1 MTFLSPWNL
10 AWLGLL
16 MPLVLLYVLK
26 RRRENLQVPSTLLW
40 SQALRDMQAD
50 RPFRRLLPHMSLV
63 LQVLAVCAGALA
75 LSRPTFGGEVL
86 SSAWLCVVVD
96 TSASMATRDA
106 GEEDTRMERAQE
118 ALYALSSSL
127 GPGAQMVLIE
137 AGEVP
142 VVQALPSHDARALE
156 RAIDGVGVSSAG
168 CDLSGALDLASER
181 LRDAPGASRLVII
194 SDAAMDGEL
203 NVTADVEVEF
213 IKLGGEEVRN
223 LAIVDADVRASSDRD
238 ERDEVF
244 VRLLSTSTVEEVAF
258 VTVSDPSTGRDLSS
272 RRVTVPAEGT
282 ESIQLTI
289 ERPTDADG
297 LSAPVLHIKLGGAT
311 GAWTD
316 ALSLDDEVFVSTP
329 GSRRLP
335 VILVG
340 SAPAPLRRVLRSDA
354 AIELFQADLDTLEA
368 AALEAPGALHV
379 YSGAVPS
386 APPPGDS
393 WVIDPE
399 GERVFEFELGEEV
412 EAPRI
417 VTWRDEDPRLRFLD
431 LGDVL
436 LGRSRSVVGGD
447 VLISAQHGDVAST
460 LSRPTGETTLLAFD
474 PSDGTWPREASF
486 VIFFRNL
493 LERAR
498 DRRAAGGIPPGSLG
512 QPLQIPARVDGDVR
526 VESSRAQASVT
537 PRGGVAIV
545 DVAARPGLFRVND
558 ELGQR
563 IAVRNLVDA
572 KESDAR
578 ARMTL
583 TVRGGEEAT
592 ATSARDS
599 HEITKWLAL
608 LVVLLVSAELVW
620 SSRRSKRRRRGNGA
634 SI

>member
-1 MTFLSPWNL
+1 MTFLSPWNV

-16 MPLVLLYVLK
+16 IPLVLLYVLK
-26 RRRENLQVPSTLLW
+26 RRREDLRVPSTLLW

-63 LQVLAVCAGALA
+63 LQALAICAGSLA
-75 LSRPTFGGEVL
+75 LCRPTFGGEVL
-86 SSAWLCVVVD
+86 SSAWLCIVVD
-96 TSASMATRDA
+96 TSASMATRDV
-106 GEEDTRMERAQE
+106 GEEDTRMERARE
-118 ALYALSSSL
+118 ALYSLSSTL

-142 VVQALPSHDARALE
+142 VVRALPSYDARELA
-156 RAIDGVGVSSAG
+156 RVIDGVDVSSAG
-168 CDLSGALDLASER
+168 CDLRGALDLASER

-203 NVTADVEVEF
+203 NVTADVDVEF
-213 IKLGGEEVRN
+213 IRLGAEEVRN
-223 LAIVDADVRASSDRD
+223 LAIVDADIRASSDRD
-238 ERDEVF
+238 EVF
-244 VRLLSTSTVEEVAF
+244 VRLMSTSTVEEVAF
-258 VTVSDPSTGRDLSS
+258 VTVSDPSGRDLSS

-311 GAWTD
+311 GAWSD
-316 ALSLDDEVFVSTP
+316 ALALDDEVFVSTP

-340 SAPAPLRRVLRSDA
+340 SPPPPLRRVLRSDA
-354 AIELFQADLDTLEA
+354 AIELFQADLETLEEA
-368 AALEAPGALHV
+368 AVEAPGALHV
-379 YSGAVPS
+379 YSGAVPA
-386 APPPGDS
+386 APPTGDS
-393 WVIDPE
+393 WVIAPE

-447 VLISAQHGDVAST
+447 VLISAQHGDVVST
-460 LSRPTGETTLLAFD
+460 LSRPAGETTLLAFD

-526 VESSRAQASVT
+526 VESSRASASVT
-537 PRGGVAIV
+537 PRGGVALV
-545 DVAARPGLFRVND
+545 EVAARPGLFRVSD
-558 ELGQR
+558 ELGPR
-563 IAVRNLVDA
+563 VAVRNLVDA

-578 ARMTL
+578 SRLRL
-583 TVRGGEEAT
+583 TVRGGEEAN
-592 ATSARDS
+592 AASARDS

-608 LVVLLVSAELVW
+608 LLVLFVSAELIW
-620 SSRRSKRRRRGNGA
+620 SSRRSKRRRRGKRA

>member
-1 MTFLSPWNL
+1 M
-10 AWLGLL
+10 
-16 MPLVLLYVLK
+16 
-26 RRRENLQVPSTLLW
+26 
-40 SQALRDMQAD
+40 
-50 RPFRRLLPHMSLV
+50 
-63 LQVLAVCAGALA
+63 
-75 LSRPTFGGEVL
+75 

-106 GEEDTRMERAQE
+106 GEEDTRMERARE
-118 ALYALSSSL
+118 ALYSLSTSL
-127 GPGAQMVLIE
+127 GPGARMVLIE

-142 VVQALPSHDARALE
+142 LVQTVSSHDAREL
-156 RAIDGVGVSSAG
+156 RRVIDAVDVSSAG

-181 LRDAPGASRLVII
+181 LRDAPGASRLVVI
-194 SDAAMDGEL
+194 SDAAMDGAMD
-203 NVTADVEVEF
+203 VTADVEVEF
-213 IKLGGEEVRN
+213 IKLGADEVRN
-223 LAIVDADVRASSDRD
+223 VAIVDADVRSSSERD
-238 ERDEVF
+238 ERYEVF
-244 VRLLSTSTVEEVAF
+244 VRLLSTSTVDEVAF
-258 VTVSDPSTGRDLSS
+258 VTVSDPSSGRDLSS

-289 ERPTDADG
+289 DRPTDADG
-297 LSAPVLHIKLGGAT
+297 LSVPVLHIELGGLA
-311 GAWTD
+311 GVWSD
-316 ALSLDDEVFVSTP
+316 ALALDDEVFVSTP
-329 GSRRLP
+329 GSRLLP

-340 SAPAPLRRVLRSDA
+340 STPSALRRVLRSDA
-354 AIELFQADLDTLEA
+354 AIELFQADLDTLEE
-368 AALEAPGALHV
+368 AALEAPSALHV
-379 YSGAVPS
+379 YTGAVPS
-386 APPPGDS
+386 EPPSGDS
-393 WVIDPE
+393 WVIAPE
-399 GERVFEFELGEEV
+399 GESVFEFELREEV

-447 VLISAQHGDVAST
+447 ILISAQHGDVAST

-498 DRRAAGGIPPGSLG
+498 DRRAAGGIPPGTLG

-526 VESSRAQASVT
+526 VESARASASVT
-537 PRGGVAIV
+537 PRGGVALV

-563 IAVRNLVDA
+563 VAVRNLVDA
-572 KESDAR
+572 KESDPR
-578 ARMTL
+578 SRLTL

-608 LVVLLVSAELVW
+608 LLVLLVSAELLW
-620 SSRRSKRRRRGNGA
+620 SSRRSKRRLRGKSA
-634 SI
+634 ST